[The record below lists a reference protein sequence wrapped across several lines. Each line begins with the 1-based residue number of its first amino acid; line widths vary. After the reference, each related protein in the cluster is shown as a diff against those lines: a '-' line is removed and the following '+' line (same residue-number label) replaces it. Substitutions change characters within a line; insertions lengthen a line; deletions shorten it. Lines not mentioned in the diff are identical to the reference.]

1 MSKNCSACNDLRK
14 SSPEF
19 TQKGV
24 TETVCTSLKN
34 NTGFNPSN
42 DTEDFDDLYDAVD
55 CLVCNMDDELPA
67 YDVCDWKEFMK
78 KLIPN
83 LCNTLK
89 AIVCAIGGI
98 WNFIKDIL
106 SKLAKLECIVNNA
119 VSEKK
124 ITITQENITL
134 GPGVSYR
141 TEQDDHGETKPAI
154 PKISGNQ
161 YCVYLTGGIK
171 LDSTWTSLTGDISDG
186 GRLVYTY
193 KIKKSDFKIKRFW
206 PAPMVEANAGV
217 ALIAHVQ
224 RFSAGQTAWGYE
236 SGIDTHGAEVVP
248 DGYEYLQVRLVSVVG
263 WGNASSNGEVTL
275 CGVMPILP
283 DVETDC

>member
-98 WNFIKDIL
+98 WTKITDMYNTL
-106 SKLAKLECIVNNA
+106 RRLQCIVEYLTKDQKIHVGIDHIKFFNGVQPRQSGDNIVEPQMNGNA
-119 VSEKK
+119 YCAYMTGSLSLGDDWESRFPNSDMNHNGILLYEYRIKLNDFNLKK
-124 ITITQENITL
+124 VYNGNMQENANGKCIHAHVFKFTHSDKADEQPY
-134 GPGVSYR
+134 GPGNTGYASY
-141 TEQDDHGETKPAI
+141 A
-154 PKISGNQ
+154 
-161 YCVYLTGGIK
+161 
-171 LDSTWTSLTGDISDG
+171 
-186 GRLVYTY
+186 
-193 KIKKSDFKIKRFW
+193 
-206 PAPMVEANAGV
+206 
-217 ALIAHVQ
+217 
-224 RFSAGQTAWGYE
+224 
-236 SGIDTHGAEVVP
+236 VP
-248 DGYEYLQVRLVSVVG
+248 EGWVYLQVRMSSYDTT
-263 WGNASSNGEVTL
+263 GNGDVTL
-275 CGVMPILP
+275 SGVVPILM
-283 DVETDC
+283 DSNSFDCD